1 MAWQGSAVLSAKL
14 PDLLAIFPEN
24 IISNGTLS
32 GPRNQINFY
41 FIMIYISLV
50 WLKFQEPNYLCQNYF
65 CLKII
70 FCENLLRAIC
80 FLNDLFTFN
89 FFLKIYFISFFVK
102 IAFIL
107 NGFLSMLLFVLI
119 VFVVVVKIYF
129 FF

>member
-70 FCENLLRAIC
+70 LCENLLMAIC

-89 FFLKIYFISFFVK
+89 FF
-102 IAFIL
+102 
-107 NGFLSMLLFVLI
+107 
-119 VFVVVVKIYF
+119 
-129 FF
+129 